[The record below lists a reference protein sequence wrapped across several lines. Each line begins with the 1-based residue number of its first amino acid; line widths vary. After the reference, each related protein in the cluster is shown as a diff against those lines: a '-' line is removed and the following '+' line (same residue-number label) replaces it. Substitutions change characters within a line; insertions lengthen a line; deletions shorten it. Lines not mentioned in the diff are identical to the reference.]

1 MSHHWVEGTVELGLE
16 IEAAS
21 PEEVFTEAAAALAEL
36 VAGDDRGGEPVT
48 RTIALAAV
56 THAELVALWLEEL
69 VFLVDT
75 ESFVP
80 ERCDVTLELP
90 ELDATVTGRRGTP
103 RRLVKAVTAHELAFE
118 HDGDAWRAHVVL
130 DRS

>member
-1 MSHHWVEGTVELGLE
+1 MSYRWSEHTAELGLD

-21 PEEVFTEAAAALAEL
+21 AAEVFTEAAAALGEL
-36 VAGDDRGGEPVT
+36 VGGDDMGGDPVT

-56 THAELVALWLEEL
+56 TYGALLVLWLEEL

-90 ELDATVTGRRGTP
+90 DLDATVTGHRGTP
-103 RRLVKAVTAHELAFE
+103 RGLVSAVTAHELAFE
-118 HDGDAWRAHVVL
+118 HDGNVWRAHVAL

>member
-1 MSHHWVEGTVELGLE
+1 MSYRWVEGTADFRLE
-16 IEAAS
+16 IESAS
-21 PEEVFTEAAAALAEL
+21 PGEVFTEAAAALAEI
-36 VAGDDRGGEPVT
+36 VAGDDSGGEQMT

-56 THAELVALWLEEL
+56 TYAELLVLWLEEL

-75 ESFVP
+75 EWFVP
-80 ERCDVTLELP
+80 ERCNVTLQLP
-90 ELDATVTGRRGTP
+90 DLDANVTGRRGTP

-118 HDGDAWRAHVVL
+118 HAGDVWRASVAL

>member
-1 MSHHWVEGTVELGLE
+1 MSYRWSERPAEFALDIEG
-16 IEAAS
+16 AS
-21 PEEVFTEAAAALAEL
+21 PEEVFTEAAAALGEL
-36 VAGDDRGGEPVT
+36 VGGDDMGGEPVT

-56 THAELVALWLEEL
+56 TYGELLVLWLEEL

-80 ERCDVTLELP
+80 ERCDLNVGLP
-90 ELDATVTGRRGTP
+90 DLDATVTGHRGKP
-103 RRLVKAVTAHELAFE
+103 RPLVKAVTAHELAFE
-118 HDGDAWRAHVVL
+118 QDGDAWRAHVAL

>member
-1 MSHHWVEGTVELGLE
+1 VSYRWSEHIAELGLD

-21 PEEVFTEAAAALAEL
+21 PQEVFTEAGAALGEL
-36 VAGDDRGGEPVT
+36 VGGDDMGGEQVT

-56 THAELVALWLEEL
+56 TYGELLVLWLEEL

-80 ERCDVTLELP
+80 ERSDVTLELP
-90 ELDATVTGRRGTP
+90 DLDATVTGHRGTP
-103 RRLVKAVTAHELAFE
+103 RGLVKAVTAHELAFAQ
-118 HDGDAWRAHVVL
+118 DGDAWRAHVAL